1 MSLIYKDITIN
12 ITMRIIHIISR
23 LWFPQGSMSMP
34 APMAAESTV
43 EWVVCWQC
51 DSNIVMITA
60 IILQFWQI
68 RLLVLFYVGLVLRSL
83 GREGH
88 KTAPTDALS
97 FDYLDLNRFQTF

>member
-1 MSLIYKDITIN
+1 MSLIHKDII
-12 ITMRIIHIISR
+12 MRITHIISMP
-23 LWFPQGSMSMP
+23 WFPQGSMSMP
-34 APMAAESTV
+34 APMAPESTV
-43 EWVVCWQC
+43 EWVVCLQW

-68 RLLVLFYVGLVLRSL
+68 RLLVLFDVSLVLRSL
-83 GREGH
+83 GGGEQGR